1 MPNRLGTQW
10 EMMACHVKLI
20 GRCGSE
26 NPYSQSCARIFYG
39 PLLLKFFRQ
48 RTFEENRFKMSRHFG
63 KAFFL
68 LFIGYWGG
76 LTLSAQQTKAAVPP
90 AAGLSPEKAVASAEQ
105 GHCRENISALKRAM
119 AAQVPAATRKQAG
132 VVGVR
137 CALAIDDRDAALEF
151 IRLLNKQFARD
162 ADVLFVVVHAY
173 SDLSTRTAQDLG
185 RTAPQS
191 LAAHKLNA
199 EALEEQGKWEPALL
213 EYEEMI
219 RKEPGARGTHFLL
232 GRLLLSR
239 PDAGPDATQ
248 RAKQEF
254 LKELQIDPTNS
265 GAEYILGELARREE
279 NWDEATSRFSAA
291 AKLNPN
297 FAEAYL
303 GWGVSLIGS
312 KSYQQAIAPLRIA
325 ERLTPQN
332 PDIHQALGTALVRS
346 GQKEE
351 ANKEFAIH
359 RSLSSTAPNAPNP
372 EKPE

>member
-1 MPNRLGTQW
+1 MWRYL
-10 EMMACHVKLI
+10 VKT
-20 GRCGSE
+20 S
-26 NPYSQSCARIFYG
+26 
-39 PLLLKFFRQ
+39 
-48 RTFEENRFKMSRHFG
+48 
-63 KAFFL
+63 FFL
-68 LFIGYWGG
+68 VFIGYLWAGV
-76 LTLSAQQTKAAVPP
+76 TLSAQQAKTTAADGAAV
-90 AAGLSPEKAVASAEQ
+90 SPEKAVILAEQ

-119 AAQVPAATRKQAG
+119 GAQVPAATRKQAG
-132 VVGVR
+132 VIGVR
-137 CALAIDDRDAALEF
+137 CALAVDDRDAALEF

-162 ADVLFVVVHAY
+162 PDVLFIIVHAY

-199 EALEEQGKWEPALL
+199 EALEEQGKWQPAQL

-219 RKEPGARGTHFLL
+219 RKDPNARGTHFLL
-232 GRLLLSR
+232 GRSLLSQ
-239 PDAGPDATQ
+239 PDAGPDATA

-254 LKELQIDPTNS
+254 QKELQIDPTNS

-279 NWDEATSRFSAA
+279 NWEVDTARFSQAE
-291 AKLNPN
+291 KLDPN

-303 GWGVSLIGS
+303 GWGVSLIGD
-312 KSYQQAIAPLRIA
+312 KQYQQAIHPLRIA
-325 ERLTPQN
+325 ERLTPRN

-359 RSLSSTAPNAPNP
+359 RSLSSGASTTPNS

>member
-1 MPNRLGTQW
+1 MMQADMPPASFSFGMNSLLRIL
-10 EMMACHVKLI
+10 
-20 GRCGSE
+20 R
-26 NPYSQSCARIFYG
+26 ARTSKEK
-39 PLLLKFFRQ
+39 P
-48 RTFEENRFKMSRHFG
+48 FKMCRYLE
-63 KAFFL
+63 KTAFVF
-68 LFIGYWGG
+68 LFIGYLWAGS
-76 LTLSAQQTKAAVPP
+76 TLIAQQTKAAATPG
-90 AAGLSPEKAVASAEQ
+90 AGSSPDKAIESAEQ
-105 GHCRENISALKRAM
+105 GRCHDNISSLKRAM
-119 AAQVPAATRKQAG
+119 AEQIPATTRKQAG

-137 CALAIDDRDAALEF
+137 CALAVDDRDSALEF

-162 ADVLFVVVHAY
+162 PDVLFVVVHAY

-199 EALEEQGKWEPALL
+199 EALEEQGKWDPAQL

-219 RKEPGARGTHFLL
+219 KKEPSSRGTHFLL

-248 RAKQEF
+248 RARQEF
-254 LKELQIDPTNS
+254 LKELQIDPTNTD
-265 GAEYILGELARREE
+265 AEYILGELARREE
-279 NWDEATSRFSAA
+279 NWDEAVARFSAA

-312 KSYQQAIAPLRIA
+312 RQYQQAIAPLRTA
-325 ERLTPQN
+325 ERLTPRN

-351 ANKEFAIH
+351 ATKEFAIH
-359 RSLSSTAPNAPNP
+359 RSLSSTAPTTQSS